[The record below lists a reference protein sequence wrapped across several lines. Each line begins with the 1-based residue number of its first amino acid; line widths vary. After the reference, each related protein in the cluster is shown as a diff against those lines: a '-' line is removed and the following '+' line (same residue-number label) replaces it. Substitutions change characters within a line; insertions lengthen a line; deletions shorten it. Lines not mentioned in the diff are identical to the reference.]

1 MIKFFDIYS
10 NWVFVWFLLFILKII
25 KYNPFLLLVTAYIIT
40 VCEITYLLYNK
51 ISYNNLKKFII
62 INVILKLIPIIIL
75 ILIKKNNY
83 NTNDIIFTIILTTI
97 YYIYLLINNKNLE
110 IVYKKISNSYLDN
123 NSNDKSFI
131 SKLYDKIIN

>member
-10 NWVFVWFLLFILKII
+10 NWIFVWFLLFILKII
-25 KYNPFLLLVTAYIIT
+25 KYNCFLLLVIAYIIT

-83 NTNDIIFTIILTTI
+83 NTNDIIFIIILTTI

-110 IVYKKISNSYLDN
+110 IVYKKILNSYLDN

-131 SKLYDKIIN
+131 SKLYDKIMN